1 MSKQFLTKEKA
12 QLVNGYLSNGS
23 EMNPVTNQE
32 FVDAQRHA
40 EYIVTYAQMAKGR
53 NFKTS
58 KVDSLDDLKR
68 DVLAALATKEVKFV
82 TAPTKV
88 DQPLTEQLKNEA
100 LNFVNFQTDTAK
112 TAKVNAFLQQF
123 NVINEFETIGLFFEQ
138 GIVKLNRIYT
148 IAEVIAAVSE
158 TIDLI

>member
-1 MSKQFLTKEKA
+1 MSKQFLTKGKA

-32 FVDAQRHA
+32 FVDAQKHA

-68 DVLAALATKEVKFV
+68 DVLAALSAKEVKFV
-82 TAPTKV
+82 DAPTKV
-88 DQPLTEQLKNEA
+88 AQPLTEQLKSEA
-100 LNFVNFQTDTAK
+100 LNFVNYQADTTK
-112 TAKVNAFLQQF
+112 NDKVNAFLQQF
-123 NVINEFETIGLFFEQ
+123 NVINEFENVGLFFEQ

-148 IAEVIAAVSE
+148 MAEIISAVSE